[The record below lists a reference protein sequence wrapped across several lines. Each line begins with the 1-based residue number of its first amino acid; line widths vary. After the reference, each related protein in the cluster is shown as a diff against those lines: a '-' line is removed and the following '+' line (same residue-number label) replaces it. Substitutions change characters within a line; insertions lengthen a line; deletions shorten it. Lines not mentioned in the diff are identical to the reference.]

1 VLKTTRLLNNLMSAQ
16 TSGISILSG
25 TDRLDSNSYRLAAIY
40 ERLAMDAGHA
50 TDLFSLRD
58 MPRDLDRIGPYGEPG
73 LEMQAIIDRHIR
85 PFDKLV
91 FVIPEYN
98 GSFPGILK
106 LFVDSVH
113 PSDLYGRKAALVGLS
128 DGRSGNL
135 RGLDHF
141 ATILNYV
148 RVNVHWHKPRLMAFS
163 TLLDKEGGLPAW
175 AIDLLRE
182 QITHFARF

>member
-1 VLKTTRLLNNLMSAQ
+1 MSTRLPA
-16 TSGISILSG
+16 ISILSG
-25 TDRLDSNSYRLAAIY
+25 TDRLDSNSYRLASIVRGIAD
-40 ERLAMDAGHA
+40 RRGHP

-73 LEMQAIIDRHIR
+73 PEMQAIIDRHIR
-85 PFDKLV
+85 PFAKLM

-98 GSFPGILK
+98 GGFPGILK
-106 LFVDSVH
+106 LFMDSVH
-113 PSDLYGRKAALVGLS
+113 PRDFHGRQAALIGLS

-148 RVNVHWHKPRLMAFS
+148 RVNVLWHKPRLMAFS
-163 TLLDKEGGLPAW
+163 SLLDGDGALPDW
-175 AIDLLRE
+175 AMELLNE
-182 QITHFARF
+182 QLDHFERF